1 MKHLDECD
9 GIRPGVKDEKTING
23 VATISVL
30 QWNRTAMQS
39 RFRIIVYGED
49 IKSFQSSENHISTVC
64 RISAHVEQ

>member
-9 GIRPGVKDEKTING
+9 RMRLGVEVEKTING

-30 QWNRTAMQS
+30 QRNRTAMQS

-49 IKSFQSSENHISTVC
+49 VKSFQSSENRISTVC
-64 RISAHVEQ
+64 KISAHVEQ